1 MRGSCVRATVA
12 LAISS
17 PCPSTLMAFDAG
29 LVARV
34 ADVLEQLGE
43 RGVRQKNVFG
53 GRGFLRGKSTFVIV
67 WDDGLLV
74 KTRPAEYARLVAEPG
89 VTPFAP
95 DGEKPMSTWLVVAAD
110 AIADDPELTEWVRQ
124 GLSALR

>member
-1 MRGSCVRATVA
+1 MTW
-12 LAISS
+12 
-17 PCPSTLMAFDAG
+17 DAG
-29 LVARV
+29 LVERV
-34 ADVLEQLGE
+34 VDALDQLGE
-43 RGVRQKNVFG
+43 RGIRQKNVFG

-74 KTRPAEYARLVAEPG
+74 KTRREEYERLLGLPG

-110 AIADDPELTEWVRQ
+110 AIADDPELAEWVRR
-124 GLSALR
+124 GAASIR

>member
-1 MRGSCVRATVA
+1 VT
-12 LAISS
+12 
-17 PCPSTLMAFDAG
+17 FDAG

-67 WDDGLLV
+67 WDDALIV
-74 KTRPAEYARLVAEPG
+74 KTRPDEYQRLLAEPG

-95 DGEKPMSTWLVVAAD
+95 DGEKPMSTWLVVGAD
-110 AIADDPELTEWVRQ
+110 AIADDPELTEWVRR
-124 GLSALR
+124 GVGAVR